1 MKKLIVFVLALA
13 MVLSLAACGG
23 STDNSSAA
31 QTSAAQ
37 TTAAQTTAA
46 DTKADDETT
55 EAAGSQEAV
64 DANWDTKGLPAV
76 TQGCLKGELLITS
89 VGQSTEAATLAN
101 LLKRAKATGY
111 TFDGTVDANAVTSK
125 YSVLV
130 MVVGGSSKGLGGAGL
145 DQAAE
150 TARVTAV
157 IKKAQELGMTIV
169 CMHTG
174 GTDRRGT
181 LSDAFIDLAFPY
193 AQYAVIL
200 ADGDTDNYMHD
211 ILAKN
216 NVPTAYVEK
225 SVDARTVITYM
236 MGQ

>member
-23 STDNSSAA
+23 DTPASTNAP
-31 QTSAAQ
+31 Q
-37 TTAAQTTAA
+37 TTQAAPAT
-46 DTKADDETT
+46 TKAAEST
-55 EAAGSQEAV
+55 EAPATTQSAGSEAAPA

>member
-23 STDNSSAA
+23 DTPASTNAPQSTQATQA
-31 QTSAAQ
+31 PETTKAPE
-37 TTAAQTTAA
+37 TAAS
-46 DTKADDETT
+46 T
-55 EAAGSQEAV
+55 EAAGSEAAPA

>member
-23 STDNSSAA
+23 DTPASTNAPQSTQATQA
-31 QTSAAQ
+31 PETTKAPE
-37 TTAAQTTAA
+37 TAAS
-46 DTKADDETT
+46 T
-55 EAAGSQEAV
+55 EAAGSEAAPA

-76 TQGCLKGELLITS
+76 TKGCLKGELLITS